1 MTENEWGLVR
11 EPYSHIT
18 VGGITKYLRENYG
31 IDLTESP
38 HALAAMSLY
47 LQPFGFT
54 HEEANVLRDIAQRI
68 KAKDILIHERPYS
81 MVSPIRSTPC
91 CHRRIRLSADNS
103 EVFRPCACVWF
114 SAESV

>member
-54 HEEANVLRDIAQRI
+54 HEEANVLRDIPQRI
-68 KAKDILIHERPYS
+68 KAKDILIHERSVLDGVADKIDALLP
-81 MVSPIRSTPC
+81 PTDSTE
-91 CHRRIRLSADNS
+91 R
-103 EVFRPCACVWF
+103 
-114 SAESV
+114 